1 MRAVSRQTNY
11 PSCDGL
17 APKTGAPTRVSQINS
32 ASLLDQVQRHGEAAI
47 RDPRT
52 MWIEAVGAL
61 RPANDTVAFRSDQLL
76 ADAAAILG
84 PDFDTLTSPA
94 KQLLVGGDYLNGQL
108 VSRAERGYR
117 LTQGLLIVYR
127 EAATLGLDVTQLTS
141 TGLLGPVRD
150 FIRIF
155 MVRGGKEWGPRMELR
170 TSIDVQQSLAGLI
183 EELRFQIPMP
193 SVLGDELQ
201 SGVDTYVVFE
211 GHAYPIQV
219 KATRNPNPMTSG
231 TCWFPRNGLGQIK
244 SVRGPNAAAQLIK
257 DQIRRGWLTVG
268 GTRWV
273 PPQGVSALRAPANP
287 AAAGWTALGD
297 TQFLL
302 FDDVYMAN
310 VFSEAVFRASAY
322 RGRTTV
328 SILQDLPV
336 SEATAAF
343 YARLLGT
350 DRLRV
355 DENLQAVFTEALHND
370 GVVWLESDIQRELT
384 RPEIRQATGPPLDTR
399 VLFSTNLRLELQ
411 NFFQG
416 MP

>member
-1 MRAVSRQTNY
+1 
-11 PSCDGL
+11 
-17 APKTGAPTRVSQINS
+17 
-32 ASLLDQVQRHGEAAI
+32 
-47 RDPRT
+47 
-52 MWIEAVGAL
+52 
-61 RPANDTVAFRSDQLL
+61 
-76 ADAAAILG
+76 
-84 PDFDTLTSPA
+84 
-94 KQLLVGGDYLNGQL
+94 
-108 VSRAERGYR
+108 
-117 LTQGLLIVYR
+117 
-127 EAATLGLDVTQLTS
+127 
-141 TGLLGPVRD
+141 
-150 FIRIF
+150 
-155 MVRGGKEWGPRMELR
+155 MELR

-310 VFSEAVFRASAY
+310 VFSEAVFR
-322 RGRTTV
+322 
-328 SILQDLPV
+328 V